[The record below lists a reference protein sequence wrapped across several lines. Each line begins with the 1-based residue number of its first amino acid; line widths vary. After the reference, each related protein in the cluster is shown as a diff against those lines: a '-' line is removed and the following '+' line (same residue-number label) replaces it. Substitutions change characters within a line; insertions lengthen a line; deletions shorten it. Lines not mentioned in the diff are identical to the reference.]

1 MSVKLS
7 VTGLKEIDS
16 VLKGLPNQLQDR
28 VLKNA
33 HADAAKV
40 LIRDAQATAPMG
52 KTGNLKKSIGV
63 ERISIKKTN
72 ELGLIRVGP
81 RRKGGY
87 KGFHGHLVEFGKTNR
102 DGTRSKA
109 NPFFEQSY
117 NRTKGQL
124 EMQIKESLG
133 KKLNQFMQRTIKK

>member
-7 VTGLKEIDS
+7 ITGFKEIDS
-16 VLKGLPNQLQDR
+16 VIKGLPKQLQDR

-40 LIRDAQATAPMG
+40 LIRDAQSTAPLG
-52 KTGNLKKSIGV
+52 KTGNLRKSIGV

-117 NRTKGQL
+117 NRTKGTL